1 MRPLT
6 IDDAVTSG
14 RGSDRGLARELV
26 EGLEEAARVGCP
38 EKQAAAAD
46 AIARCVAERGSNV
59 SYHLRDDGA
68 TDALTRMMSSATR
81 KLPSDGRPSQWD
93 VTLECASLALSALAS
108 DGLPVG
114 TARIRRDLNIGG
126 IRVSLYELSADALGS
141 KVWTSSLYICIYL
154 QRTRSLAMTTR
165 SPACEANGS
174 CVRRRDLLEI
184 GSGVGL
190 LGLFAYQCGDFR
202 SVVLTDNDDELL
214 ENLQSNAELNVRSES
229 LSPSRIEVRR
239 LDWALES
246 SKKRQHQS
254 ENPTQGHA
262 GEGTVDAMTS
272 EHEQV
277 GVVPALAEDS
287 RFDVV
292 VGADVIYDAEHPK
305 MVAETLSNRLRPSG
319 MSMVAVA
326 VREMQLKT
334 EFLRQLQACG
344 LRVVKQVD
352 PVRAVGID
360 EDSVLAACG
369 VDWTDGHQK
378 TMLRQ
383 SSYQGGII
391 VFHIERGN
399 DEVGSGVGDLRNL

>member
-6 IDDAVTSG
+6 IEDAVTSG
-14 RGSDRGLARELV
+14 SGSGRGLARELV
-26 EGLEEAARVGCP
+26 EELEEAARVGCP

-141 KVWTSSLYICIYL
+141 KVWTSSLYFCIYL
-154 QRTRSLAMTTR
+154 QRTRSLAY
-165 SPACEANGS
+165 EANGS

-202 SVVLTDNDDELL
+202 SVVLTDNDNELL
-214 ENLQSNAELNVRSES
+214 ENLQSNAELNVRSDS

-246 SKKRQHQS
+246 SKKRQHQF
-254 ENPTQGHA
+254 ENPMQGRA
-262 GEGTVDAMTS
+262 GKGMVDAMTT
-272 EHEQV
+272 EDEQV
-277 GVVPALAEDS
+277 GVVQALDEDS

-319 MSMVAVA
+319 ISIVAVA

-399 DEVGSGVGDLRNL
+399 DEVGSGVGDLRNM